1 MSELEARLRRC
12 FASVFP
18 SVGADKVQ
26 NLSVD
31 STGVWDSLA
40 SVTLAAVIEEECGIA
55 IDPDVL
61 PDLTSYTAF
70 LEYLEKQPLR

>member
-1 MSELEARLRRC
+1 MSELEGRLLRC

-18 SVGADKVQ
+18 SVAAEELP

-40 SVTLAAVIEEECGIA
+40 TVTLAAVIEEECRIA

-70 LEYLEKQPLR
+70 LQYLEKQHSL

>member
-1 MSELEARLRRC
+1 MSELEARLIRC

-18 SVGADKVQ
+18 SVSIEKIPG
-26 NLSVD
+26 LSVD

-61 PDLTSYTAF
+61 PELTSYAAF
-70 LEYLEKQPLR
+70 FKYLENQRPS